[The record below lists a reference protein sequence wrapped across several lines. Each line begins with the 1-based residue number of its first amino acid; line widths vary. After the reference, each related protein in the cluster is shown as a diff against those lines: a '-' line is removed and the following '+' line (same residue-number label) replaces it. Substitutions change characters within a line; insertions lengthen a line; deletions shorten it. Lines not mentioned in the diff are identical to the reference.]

1 LIVDIFKENQRIYGQ
16 KKIKVSLAKLG
27 WPVSYRSIS
36 RIMKEQ
42 GLVSIYTI
50 AQYKAA
56 KTVCNESEVG
66 NVLNR
71 EFNPDQK
78 LKVVVS
84 DLMYVRVNYKWHY
97 IYLLTDLFNREIIG
111 FSFRPKKRLL

>member
-1 LIVDIFKENQRIYGQ
+1 MIVDIFKENQRIYGQ

-84 DLMYVRVNYKWHY
+84 GLTYVRLDHKWHC
-97 IYLLTDLFNREIIG
+97 LCFLTDLFNREIIG
-111 FSFRPKKRLL
+111 YGRRP